1 MIIPLFEI
9 NLKIINDISWTPL
22 FHSSF
27 FKNPSS
33 KTRTKKKKRFKKKK
47 TRRYREIIA
56 INNLIIVLDLSNV
69 VETRGARNSFST
81 VSVNRCALLRHGRI
95 GGIVTQGGRRVEL
108 IPFEIRGSW
117 FGFKDALIR
126 RQRYPGYSDQTFH
139 SDTRWKGNG
148 SGMFQFSKL
157 REREKPPFA

>member
-9 NLKIINDISWTPL
+9 NLKIINDIPWTPL
-22 FHSSF
+22 FHSSL
-27 FKNPSS
+27 
-33 KTRTKKKKRFKKKK
+33 KTLLQKHAQKKKRFKKKK